1 MHSSFTAT
9 LYTFDRVKAI
19 VPEVHHSP
27 SSIMAHYQDYGVTAP
42 HGPDAI
48 DAHDPNYQM
57 TENEKQIFDY
67 LIKPDDSYDTHGV
80 YWADMPLMKRIKF
93 VTTYDAGEA
102 ARELRSIWQMAK
114 RDPLEPVMYYIRNM
128 VIPGAGLGLEGY
140 SYTSLALS
148 EDFPTNSVS
157 ATSSSPLAT

>member
-1 MHSSFTAT
+1 
-9 LYTFDRVKAI
+9 
-19 VPEVHHSP
+19 
-27 SSIMAHYQDYGVTAP
+27 MAHYQDYGVTAP